1 MIAELFLAT
10 WYARGLPDADALTAA
25 SREHDRG
32 TILCVHHGR
41 RHVRVRVNDYGPEA
55 HTGVRLDL
63 SRGAFRRLA
72 PLSAGKIKVWLC
84 DKNH

>member
-1 MIAELFLAT
+1 MIAELVLAT
-10 WYARGLPDADALTAA
+10 WYAKGLPNPEALSAA
-25 SREHDRG
+25 SREHRRG
-32 TILCVHHGR
+32 TVLCVHR
-41 RHVRVRVNDYGPEA
+41 KQKHVRVVVNDYGPEA

-72 PLSAGKIKVWLC
+72 PLSRGKIRVWLC